1 MDAQGGFGSIW
12 NVVVHVDLHL
22 GDVESEQKKKEIM
35 NIKRITKKKLL
46 WKRIEGLEGRL
57 I

>member
-35 NIKRITKKKLL
+35 NIKRITQKSCCGK
-46 WKRIEGLEGRL
+46 E
-57 I
+57 